1 MMWELAILL
10 LPVAAGSGWYM
21 GRSSGTKP
29 TQTLG
34 HKLGSDYYKGLNYL
48 LNEQPDKALDAFI
61 RMLDVNPDT
70 FETTVTLGK
79 FFRRRGEADKAIRI
93 HQNLIAKPNLT
104 SKQRSAALMELA
116 QDYMRAGVYDRAESL
131 LLELLQAP
139 SDQLELSLR
148 HLIDIFEREKDWKKA
163 IVMAK
168 RLQQVNG
175 QYMGKEIAHYHCEI
189 AQLAWSEGKIR
200 AAVKEIK
207 QAYVY
212 DRICVRASILSGNI
226 KKSQGDYPGAL
237 KAYKQ
242 VQHQDVDFISEVIF
256 HIQYCYNELG
266 SQSSMVNYFDYL
278 LQVSP
283 HISVVLASAQSHK
296 RHHGGKD
303 AARFLADHMR
313 SRPSIRG
320 IRHLV
325 DYHLEEAFD
334 QVRDDLLLLR
344 SLMDKLLEN
353 KPTYRCRQCGLATKT
368 LHWQCPS
375 CRQWSSI
382 KPNHRIEGES

>member
-1 MMWELAILL
+1 MWELALLL
-10 LPVAAGSGWYM
+10 LPIAAGSGWYM
-21 GRSSGTKP
+21 GRSSSEQNP
-29 TQTLG
+29 TPQR

-61 RMLDVNPDT
+61 RMLDVNPET

-79 FFRRRGEADKAIRI
+79 FFRRRGEVDKAIKI

-104 SKQRSAALMELA
+104 PKQRCAALMELA

-131 LLELLQAP
+131 LLELIQSP
-139 SDQLELSLR
+139 SEQLELSLR
-148 HLIDIFEREKDWKKA
+148 HLIDIFEREKDWRKA
-163 IVMAK
+163 ITMAK
-168 RLQQVNG
+168 RLQQVSG
-175 QYMGKEIAHYHCEI
+175 QYMGKEIAHYHCEL
-189 AQLAWSEGKIR
+189 AQVAWSEGKIR
-200 AAVKEIK
+200 AALKELK
-207 QAYVY
+207 AAYVF
-212 DRICVRASILSGNI
+212 DRICVRASIMMGNI
-226 KKSQGDYPGAL
+226 KKYQGDFAGAL

-266 SQSSMVNYFDYL
+266 SHAALINYFDYL
-278 LQVSP
+278 MQVCP
-283 HISVVLASAQSHK
+283 HISVILASAQSHK
-296 RHHGGKD
+296 SHHSGKD
-303 AARFLADHMR
+303 AAKFLADHMR

-325 DYHLEEAFD
+325 DYHLEDAYD
-334 QVRDDLLLLR
+334 QVREDLLILR

-353 KPTYRCRQCGLATKT
+353 KPTYRCRQCGLATKM